1 MQLWW
6 WKWSIPHLLT
16 RKKAIYKEMTLCCV
30 GQDEKMGWHIKIL
43 YYRNLWHITYHFVS
57 EERRGAAASQFN
69 QTLRWDHWGQ
79 GGASHSHHGLLCHIG
94 TNLALLTRP
103 GVHGYQHCGFIDTTN
118 AGECFLF
125 RSCTNWYLESFPQ
138 PDNLVLFVNIYN
150 NGLNWPRINWLQT
163 GFCLNILKCIYKFK
177 CHWSVAIN

>member
-1 MQLWW
+1 MCGAGWEDGM
-6 WKWSIPHLLT
+6 
-16 RKKAIYKEMTLCCV
+16 AY
-30 GQDEKMGWHIKIL
+30 QDIIL
-43 YYRNLWHITYHFVS
+43 QELVTYNISFCLRG
-57 EERRGAAASQFN
+57 EARRGCLSIQSNFEMRW
-69 QTLRWDHWGQ
+69 LRPRAGRHTHTMGYFVTSAPTSP
-79 GGASHSHHGLLCHIG
+79 GS
-94 TNLALLTRP
+94 P
-103 GVHGYQHCGFIDTTN
+103 GVHGHQHCGFIDTTN

>member
-1 MQLWW
+1 
-6 WKWSIPHLLT
+6 
-16 RKKAIYKEMTLCCV
+16 MTLCCV
-30 GQDEKMGWHIKIL
+30 MGRDEKMGWHIKIL

-69 QTLRWDHWGQ
+69 QTLRWDDWGR
-79 GGASHSHHGLLCHIG
+79 GRGVTLTPWVTLSHPHQP
-94 TNLALLTRP
+94 RP
-103 GVHGYQHCGFIDTTN
+103 DHQARSPWSPTLRIYIDTTN

-125 RSCTNWYLESFPQ
+125 WSCTNWYLESFPQ

-163 GFCLNILKCIYKFK
+163 GFCLSILKCIYKFK